1 LSTLHLHNSLNL
13 LSGGAAQGL
22 VNALR
27 ADFQA
32 ATGFEV
38 QGEFGAVGSM
48 KDKLLAGA
56 PCDVLILTQALIEQL
71 TASGQLV
78 AGSAR
83 PLGIVKTGVAV
94 KVTEPAPAV
103 GTPQA
108 LKAALLAATAIYF
121 PDPVKATA
129 GIHFFKVLQ
138 QLGIDGAV
146 ASKLRPFPNGA
157 TAMREMSQSSEPGL
171 IGCTQVTEILYTP
184 NVRLVANLP
193 QAFELAT
200 VYTAAVCA
208 NSPHAK
214 AALEFVAL
222 LSGAS
227 CASQRATAGFEA
239 SAA

>member
-1 LSTLHLHNSLNL
+1 MTLHL

-22 VNALR
+22 VNAVR
-27 ADFQA
+27 GDFHA
-32 ATGFEV
+32 SSGLEV
-38 QGEFGAVGSM
+38 HGEFGAVGIM

-56 PCDVLILTQALIEQL
+56 PCDVAILTQALIDQL
-71 TASGQLV
+71 TTSGRVV

-83 PLGIVKTGVAV
+83 PLGVVKTGIAV
-94 KVTEPAPAV
+94 KVTEPAPDV

-108 LKAALLAATAIYF
+108 LKAALLGATGIYF

-146 ASKLRPFPNGA
+146 ASRLRPFPNGA
-157 TAMREMSQSSEPGL
+157 TAMREMSQSAEQGL

-193 QAFELAT
+193 TEFELAT
-200 VYTAAVCA
+200 VYTAAVSA
-208 NSPHAK
+208 NSINQK
-214 AALEFVAL
+214 AALELVERLA
-222 LSGAS
+222 GA
-227 CASQRATAGFEA
+227 ASAAARNTAGFE
-239 SAA
+239 